1 LEHNLALNLP
11 DVFLLYQQR
20 LMASA
25 GAYGVTVAEKSRR
38 TGYSWAM
45 AAVAALTAA
54 AKAVAGGMDVLYMGY
69 EKDMT
74 REFIGYCGDFAKA
87 IEPAAAQFDESFFND
102 PEQPDKEILC
112 FRIKFATGFEIMAL
126 SSAPRSLRGKQ
137 GLVIIDEAAFHDDLD
152 AVLKAALAHRMW
164 GGRVIIIST
173 HKGDTNPFNALIQ
186 DIHAGK
192 KPYNLLRTTL
202 DDAIADGLVKRIF
215 LKLGKEWS
223 PEAEAEWRA
232 QTVAEYGDDA
242 DEELFCI
249 PSAGSGTYLS
259 AAVIE
264 ARMQK
269 EPPIPVIRLN
279 KPDDFKM
286 LAEHLRIAEIK
297 DFCEEELKPVL
308 GTLNPKLPHA
318 FGQDF
323 ARSRDLSVFWPLSIG
338 RDLILRT
345 PFVLEMRNVPYEA
358 QKQIV
363 IYIIDRLPLFRA
375 GKFDA
380 GGNGGYLAEVTMQR
394 FGERIE
400 AVMLSEPWYREN
412 MPKWKSAFDDGNIV
426 IPQDSEIRDDHRLV
440 KLVRGVG
447 RVPDER
453 TGQKGKKRHGDSA
466 VASALAVAA
475 SRAEPELYGYEG
487 APARAP
493 AHAGGDDF
501 YVTAEAADQA
511 QREDE
516 RNDGGFLP
524 NMTRRV
530 YDGL

>member
-1 LEHNLALNLP
+1 
-11 DVFLLYQQR
+11 
-20 LMASA
+20 
-25 GAYGVTVAEKSRR
+25 
-38 TGYSWAM
+38 
-45 AAVAALTAA
+45 
-54 AKAVAGGMDVLYMGY
+54 
-69 EKDMT
+69 
-74 REFIGYCGDFAKA
+74 
-87 IEPAAAQFDESFFND
+87 
-102 PEQPDKEILC
+102 
-112 FRIKFATGFEIMAL
+112 
-126 SSAPRSLRGKQ
+126 
-137 GLVIIDEAAFHDDLD
+137 
-152 AVLKAALAHRMW
+152 
-164 GGRVIIIST
+164 
-173 HKGDTNPFNALIQ
+173 
-186 DIHAGK
+186 
-192 KPYNLLRTTL
+192 
-202 DDAIADGLVKRIF
+202 
-215 LKLGKEWS
+215 
-223 PEAEAEWRA
+223 
-232 QTVAEYGDDA
+232 
-242 DEELFCI
+242 
-249 PSAGSGTYLS
+249 
-259 AAVIE
+259 
-264 ARMQK
+264 
-269 EPPIPVIRLN
+269 
-279 KPDDFKM
+279 
-286 LAEHLRIAEIK
+286 
-297 DFCEEELKPVL
+297 
-308 GTLNPKLPHA
+308 LPHA

-487 APARAP
+487 AR
-493 AHAGGDDF
+493 G
-501 YVTAEAADQA
+501 
-511 QREDE
+511 
-516 RNDGGFLP
+516 
-524 NMTRRV
+524 
-530 YDGL
+530 